1 MLALVAAVIFA
12 LALLL
17 DLFNANLG
25 DAFTPQTL
33 LFAGLLCVA
42 LHLAG
47 VGGASPVNGGWRGR
61 GRKGRRCPR
70 PTGPTR
76 GFPGGDPCPDVR
88 TPPRRD
94 GGLRLPPV

>member
-1 MLALVAAVIFA
+1 MLALVGAAIFA

-17 DLFNANLG
+17 DLLNAKVS

-33 LFAGLLCVA
+33 LFAGLFCVA

-61 GRKGRRCPR
+61 GRKGSRR
-70 PTGPTR
+70 
-76 GFPGGDPCPDVR
+76 
-88 TPPRRD
+88 
-94 GGLRLPPV
+94 

>member
-1 MLALVAAVIFA
+1 MLALVGAAIFG

-17 DLFNANLG
+17 DLLNAKVS

-33 LFAGLLCVA
+33 VTAGLFCLA

-61 GRKGRRCPR
+61 GARSGRR
-70 PTGPTR
+70 
-76 GFPGGDPCPDVR
+76 
-88 TPPRRD
+88 
-94 GGLRLPPV
+94 

>member
-1 MLALVAAVIFA
+1 MLALVGAAIFA

-17 DLFNANLG
+17 DFLNAKVG
-25 DAFTPQTL
+25 DALTPQTL

-61 GRKGRRCPR
+61 GGSRNRR
-70 PTGPTR
+70 
-76 GFPGGDPCPDVR
+76 
-88 TPPRRD
+88 
-94 GGLRLPPV
+94 

>member
-17 DLFNANLG
+17 DFLNANLG
-25 DAFTPQTL
+25 DAFTAQTL

-47 VGGASPVNGGWRGR
+47 VGT
-61 GRKGRRCPR
+61 RRR
-70 PTGPTR
+70 
-76 GFPGGDPCPDVR
+76 VR
-88 TPPRRD
+88 R
-94 GGLRLPPV
+94 